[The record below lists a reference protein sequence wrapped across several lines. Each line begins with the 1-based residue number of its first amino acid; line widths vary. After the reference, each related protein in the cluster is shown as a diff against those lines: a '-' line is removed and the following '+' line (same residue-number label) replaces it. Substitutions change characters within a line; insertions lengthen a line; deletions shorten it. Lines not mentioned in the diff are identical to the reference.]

1 MKKFKITILL
11 ICLSFIYSCEDY
23 LDKAPVSAFNTGSF
37 YENEDGI
44 ILAVNG
50 AYNLFK
56 SPCINYLPQMAE
68 ARSDNH
74 STSYS
79 VYDYTIISRF
89 NDDEVTSILWSAWQD
104 YYRAITAC
112 NYVLDNIDAV
122 EFVSGN
128 SRKTYAKGEVRFLR
142 ALAYFDLFRL
152 YGGVPIIDKVSTPEE
167 VMKIARASDAEMYSF
182 LIDELKQAANELPA
196 SWEGNDIGRAT
207 LYAAKGILSRVY
219 LTQKDWNSAKTELE
233 DIINSGFY
241 ERFSNWEDIWDDN
254 NDNGKEFV
262 FQIQFVSGNIGQGNS
277 YSQRVIPPDISADE
291 VPFGGA
297 NGYFYA
303 SQNIYDSF
311 SDEDKRRDI
320 TVQKGYETLTGDTN
334 TTIVWV
340 KKFAVGKATAKFDFE
355 INWPVLRISDVYL
368 MYAEVLN
375 EINYS
380 SSGQALD
387 ILNWNR
393 NRAGL
398 VSLNAADVPNQESFR
413 LAIEK
418 ERRLE
423 FAFENI
429 RWFDLVRT
437 NRAIEVIN
445 PFLAADTYPE
455 PNNYEV
461 EDHQLIFAI
470 PREELNRNPNRDYM
484 WQNPGY

>member
-1 MKKFKITILL
+1 MKKYKIAILL
-11 ICLSFIYSCEDY
+11 FYLILTFSCENY
-23 LDKAPVSAFNTGSF
+23 LDKAPISQFNTGSF
-37 YENEDGI
+37 YENEEGVL
-44 ILAVNG
+44 LAVNG

-56 SPCINYLPQMAE
+56 NPYINYLPQMAE

-79 VYDYTIISRF
+79 VYNYTIVSRF
-89 NDDEVTSILWSAWQD
+89 NDDEVTNICWSAWQG

-112 NYVLDNIDAV
+112 NYVLDNIDNV
-122 EFVSGN
+122 EFTLGEE
-128 SRKTYAKGEVRFLR
+128 RKIFAKGEVRFLR

-152 YGGVPIIDKVSTPEE
+152 FGGIPLVDKVSTPEE
-167 VMKIARASDAEMYSF
+167 VRKTPRATDTEMYKF

-196 SWEGNDIGRAT
+196 AWEGNDIGRAT

-219 LTQKDWNSAKTELE
+219 LTQKDWNSAKAELE
-233 DIINSGFY
+233 DIINSGFF
-241 ERFSNWEDIWDDN
+241 ERFSNWEDIWDDA

-277 YSQRVIPPDISADE
+277 YSSEVIPPDISSDE
-291 VPFGGA
+291 VPFGGD

-303 SQNIYDSF
+303 SQDIYDAF

-320 TVQKGYETLTGDTN
+320 TVQKGYKTLTGDVN
-334 TTIVWV
+334 TSTVWV
-340 KKFAVGKATAKFDFE
+340 KKFVVGNATARFDFE

-375 EINYS
+375 ELNYS
-380 SSGQALD
+380 STGQALD

-398 VSLNAADVPNQESFR
+398 VPLNSSEVSNQASFR

-437 NRAIEVIN
+437 NRVFEVVN
-445 PFLAADTYPE
+445 SFLVAETYPD
-455 PNNYEV
+455 PNNYKV
-461 EDHQLIFAI
+461 RDHQLLFAI
-470 PREELNRNPNRDYM
+470 PREVLNRNPDRDYM